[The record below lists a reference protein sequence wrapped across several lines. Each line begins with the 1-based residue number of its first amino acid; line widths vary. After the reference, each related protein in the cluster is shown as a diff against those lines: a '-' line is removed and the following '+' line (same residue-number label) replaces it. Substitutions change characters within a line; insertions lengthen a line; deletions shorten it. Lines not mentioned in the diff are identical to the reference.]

1 MTANPIG
8 EYLRARRELARPADA
23 GIPVT
28 ARRRVPGLRR
38 DELAM
43 LAGISTE
50 YYTRLEQ
57 GRDQHPSAQVL
68 NAIARALGLDQD
80 AVAHLHQLAAPRPAG
95 RRPARARPAP
105 VRPSLQQLLDSW
117 PLTPAYVEGPHL
129 DVLASNAIAR
139 ALSPMFEPG
148 TNVLRAIFL
157 DPAVHDLFPDWEAKA
172 PSLVAALR
180 AMAGTDT
187 GDPRLAELVGELS
200 VRSETFSAI
209 WSRHDIR
216 PHIGG
221 GTHRMV
227 HPQVGE
233 LELPYDKFAVT
244 VAADQVLMIY
254 HAEPGSGTEQSL
266 RLLSSLAAGTREGA
280 ARG

>member
-80 AVAHLHQLAAPRPAG
+80 AIGHLHQLAAPRAARARAPK
-95 RRPARARPAP
+95 RPAR

-117 PLTPAYVEGPHL
+117 PLTPAYVEGPRL

-180 AMAGTDT
+180 AMAGAGTD
-187 GDPRLAELVGELS
+187 DPRLAELVGELS

-221 GTHRMV
+221 GTHRIV

-244 VAADQVLMIY
+244 GAADQVLMIY
-254 HAEPGSGTEQSL
+254 HAEPGSSTEQSL
-266 RLLSSLAAGTREGA
+266 RLLSSLAASTRESA
-280 ARG
+280 TS